1 MYIGKRLAATTAL
14 IGAIATAGVLTAT
27 PASADVGIR
36 LSTSHN
42 VGVYADYRVITN
54 NDKVAK
60 DLSPAMHDGIDAD
73 CYSRL
78 GKDLGFGTVWYHTI
92 AEYHNDLG
100 FSQYV
105 YGWTYAP
112 YVDNSAAVGSLPDC
126 RY

>member
-1 MYIGKRLAATTAL
+1 MHMGKKLAATTAL
-14 IGAIATAGVLTAT
+14 LGAIATVGVLAAT

-42 VGVYADYRVITN
+42 VGVYADYNVIDN

-60 DLSPAMHDGIDAD
+60 DLSPAQHDGIDVD

-78 GKDLGFGTVWYHTI
+78 GKDLGLGRTWYHTI

-100 FSQYV
+100 FSEYI

-112 YVDNSAAVGSLPDC
+112 YVDNSAAVNGLPDC